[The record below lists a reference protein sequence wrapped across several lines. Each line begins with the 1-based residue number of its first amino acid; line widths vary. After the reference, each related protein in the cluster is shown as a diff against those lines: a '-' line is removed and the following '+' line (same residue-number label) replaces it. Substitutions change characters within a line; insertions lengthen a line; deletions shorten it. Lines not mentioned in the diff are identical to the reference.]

1 MKMLTEEDFI
11 RAISDGP
18 GPLAHLSIQKVKR
31 GGTPARFTN
40 EDRRR
45 EYNAIKP
52 SAALDSN
59 FVYPWPHLERT
70 HGK

>member
-1 MKMLTEEDFI
+1 MTDEEFI
-11 RAISDGP
+11 KAISNGP
-18 GPLAHLSIQKVKR
+18 GPLVHLSIQKVKR

-45 EYNAIKP
+45 EYDAVKAGAPLEGNH
-52 SAALDSN
+52 
-59 FVYPWPHLERT
+59 VYPWPHLERH

>member
-1 MKMLTEEDFI
+1 MTDDDFI
-11 RAISDGP
+11 RAIQTGP
-18 GPLAHLSIQKVKR
+18 GPLVHLSIQKVKR

-45 EYNAIKP
+45 EYDAVK
-52 SAALDSN
+52 AAAPLDSN